1 MRIEKYYYSD
11 TDSQTP
17 TVQNTDKFQLF
28 HQLSSHCESL
38 AQEIG
43 ANLLVDTDD
52 HAGWITLICDA
63 FSFKDSVKHTILQL
77 AEQADE
83 ITIQSSVDTGEHSPA
98 DIDNAI
104 QVTFWFDLVSYIPC
118 D

>member
-11 TDSQTP
+11 TNSQTP
-17 TVQNTDKFQLF
+17 IPQNADKSQIF
-28 HQLSSHCESL
+28 HQFTSCCQSL

-83 ITIQSSVDTGEHSPA
+83 ITIQPSVDTGEHGPA

-104 QVTFWFDLVSYIPC
+104 QVTFWFDLVSCIPY